1 MFELVERYLVLESD
15 GGDWNL
21 RELAQSLENETS
33 IHIDLGEYSSSSDL
47 HSLREKILKDAEEVY
62 KKKEEMVGETAIRE
76 FEKSAML
83 QVLDTKWKEHLAAM
97 DHLRQ
102 GIHLRGF
109 AQKNPKQE
117 YKREAFEMF
126 SVMLDQIRRSITK
139 IICGLQISMGE
150 QLEQTRRK
158 ELELSEE
165 NYQRADHSEFKN
177 YENSENSS
185 SSSDKPFVRKGLK
198 IGRND
203 LCPCGSKKK
212 YKLCHGRL

>member
-1 MFELVERYLVLESD
+1 M
-15 GGDWNL
+15 
-21 RELAQSLENETS
+21 
-33 IHIDLGEYSSSSDL
+33 ISSV
-47 HSLREKILKDAEEVY
+47 LREKILEGAEDVFIQ
-62 KKKEEMVGETAIRE
+62 KEEMVGYSAMRE

-83 QVLDTKWKEHLAAM
+83 QVLDTNWKEHLAAM

-126 SVMLDQIRRSITK
+126 SVMLDQIKRSITK
-139 IICGLQISMGE
+139 IICGLQISTGD
-150 QLEQTRRK
+150 QLVQTQRK

-165 NYQRADHSEFKN
+165 NYQRPDHSEFKN
-177 YENSENSS
+177 VEKPKVSQSN
-185 SSSDKPFVRKGLK
+185 SDKPFVRKGQK

-203 LCPCGSKKK
+203 LCPCGSQKK
-212 YKLCHGRL
+212 YKLCHGKT

>member
-1 MFELVERYLVLESD
+1 M
-15 GGDWNL
+15 
-21 RELAQSLENETS
+21 
-33 IHIDLGEYSSSSDL
+33 
-47 HSLREKILKDAEEVY
+47 
-62 KKKEEMVGETAIRE
+62 
-76 FEKSAML
+76 
-83 QVLDTKWKEHLAAM
+83 
-97 DHLRQ
+97 
-102 GIHLRGF
+102 RGF
-109 AQKNPKQE
+109 AQMNPKQE